1 MLALIEEDPH
11 RASHRDTTRE
21 AGALPASQDTSHVVS
36 AEIHEEDLRPELKF
50 PRRRLQGGY
59 DVQDA
64 VVARFG

>member
-21 AGALPASQDTSHVVS
+21 ASALPASQDTSHVVS
-36 AEIHEEDLRPELKF
+36 AKIHEEDVRPELKF